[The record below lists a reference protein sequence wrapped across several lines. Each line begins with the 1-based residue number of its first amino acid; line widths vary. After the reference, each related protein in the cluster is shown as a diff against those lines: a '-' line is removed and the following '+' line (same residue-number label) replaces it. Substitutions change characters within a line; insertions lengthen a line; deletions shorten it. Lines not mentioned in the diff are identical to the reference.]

1 MTLKI
6 NKTFF
11 GRIPQYSRMTCVHI
25 LFFTFGTCDKI
36 IPRMDLRKLLKILG
50 PGLLMAGAAIGVS
63 HLVQSTRAGAY
74 YGYELIWVIILANL
88 LKYPFF
94 EFGTRY
100 ATVTGNSLIYG
111 YLQIGKWAVGIFTAV
126 TLASMFA
133 IQGAVTIVTAGI
145 AKYLFNSSL
154 TIPQISAVIL
164 GTTMVILMLGHYNFL
179 DRLIKVVIVVLA
191 VTTIIAVV
199 SAFGANP
206 GEASVNPR
214 QFLWGDRKD
223 ILFLIAFIGWMP
235 APLDLTVWQSLWT
248 VAKQRQFKVRPKLG
262 EALIDFKTGY
272 FGTIFLAIAF
282 LLLGALILHNSG
294 VPLSGQ
300 GAEFAS
306 QLISMYT
313 SSIGEWSHYV
323 IGIAALTTMYS
334 TTLTCID
341 AYPRVMRPLTEY
353 YMPGLEKRIRDMRI
367 VYWFWIVFV
376 VTGTLLLMRYFASS
390 MRFMVDFATTL
401 SFLMA
406 PLLAILN
413 YKVVTDKHIPR
424 HGRPGKWLRI
434 LSWAGIVFLSAFTVI
449 YLIWRII

>member
-1 MTLKI
+1 MKLK
-6 NKTFF
+6 K
-11 GRIPQYSRMTCVHI
+11 I
-25 LFFTFGTCDKI
+25 LGT
-36 IPRMDLRKLLKILG
+36 LG

-74 YGYELIWVIILANL
+74 YGYDLIWVVILANL

-154 TIPQISAVIL
+154 TITQISAIIL
-164 GTTMVILMLGHYNFL
+164 GTTMIVLMVGHYKFL
-179 DRLIKVVIVVLA
+179 DKLIKYVIIILA
-191 VTTIIAVV
+191 VTTVIAVV
-199 SAFGANP
+199 SAFRMDPVQAVENQRRFIWD
-206 GEASVNPR
+206 SR
-214 QFLWGDRKD
+214 TDLF
-223 ILFLIAFIGWMP
+223 FLIAFIGWMP

-248 VAKQRQFKVRPKLG
+248 VAKQRQLKTRPTLK
-262 EALIDFKTGY
+262 EALVDFKAGY
-272 FGTIFLAIAF
+272 FGTILLAIAF
-282 LLLGALILHNSG
+282 LSLGALIMHNSG
-294 VPLSGQ
+294 DELSSQ
-300 GAEFAS
+300 GSVFAS

-313 SSIGEWSHYV
+313 AGIGEWSHYI
-323 IGIAALTTMYS
+323 IGIAAFTTMYS
-334 TTLTCID
+334 TTLTCVD

-353 YMPGLEKRIRDMRI
+353 YLPGLETRIRDMNI

-376 VTGTLLLMRYFASS
+376 VTGTLLIMRYFVSS

-401 SFLMA
+401 SFLIA

-413 YKVVTDKHIPR
+413 HRVVTDKHLPA

-434 LSWAGIVFLSAFTVI
+434 MSWTGILFLLIFTVFYI
-449 YLIWRII
+449 VWRAS